1 MPNWITSTIT
11 EGQETVLRRLCHRA
25 NPINSHKRPI
35 RIGEVGCYTGKSTA
49 VFADFV
55 KRDMGSHYA
64 IDWFRGSEGTGLK
77 NSIYGFDLF
86 MIFIINMRE
95 MGLDDSVNLMYMDSE
110 SANNLIK
117 DEYFDLFFIDADHRY
132 NGIKKDIDI
141 WLPKIRKGGVIC
153 GHDHEVQWNNLTE
166 DEKKYANENLD
177 LDLIQY
183 RNSHMHHG
191 IVKAVGEK
199 FNSVHMEE
207 GLWWTDV

>member
-11 EGQETVLRRLCHRA
+11 EGQEKVLLRLCHDT

-55 KRDMGSHYA
+55 RRQTGTHYA

-86 MIFIINMRE
+86 IIFMINMRE
-95 MGLDDSVNLMYMDSE
+95 MGLDDSVNLMYMDSD
-110 SANNLIK
+110 SANKIIK
-117 DEYFDLFFIDADHRY
+117 DDYFDLFFIDADHRY
-132 NGIKKDIDI
+132 EGIKKDIEL
-141 WLPKIRKGGVIC
+141 WLPKIRKGGIIC
-153 GHDHEVQWNNLTE
+153 GHDYEAHWKDLTE
-166 DEKKYANENLD
+166 DEKKYFDNNLP

-183 RNSHMHHG
+183 RQTHIHHG
-191 IVKAVGEK
+191 IVKAVGET
-199 FNSVHMEE
+199 FSTVCMEE
-207 GLWWTDV
+207 GLWYVTV